1 LIELLADPAVWLS
14 FLTLTLLEIVLGID
28 NIIFL
33 SILVSKLPPELQQ
46 RGRVLG
52 LAFAM
57 VTRIGL
63 LFSITWLARLTT
75 PLFTVIGEE
84 ISGRDLI
91 LFLGGLFLLVK
102 SVSEIHGA
110 LEGAESG
117 TGKSV
122 KLQANIM
129 AVVIQIGLIDIIFS
143 LDSVFTAVGLA
154 QHIEIMVAA
163 IVIAVL
169 VMMFMA
175 RPINEFIE
183 RHPTIKMLALSF
195 LILIGVALIG
205 ESLDFEIPKGYLYFA
220 MAFSVGVEMINIRL
234 RRRGTPV
241 DLRGPEMPR
250 DDRENDRGDERPKR

>member
-1 LIELLADPAVWLS
+1 MEFLTDPAVWVA
-14 FLTLTLLEIVLGID
+14 FLTLTLLEVVLGID

-57 VTRIGL
+57 ITRIGL
-63 LFSITWLARLTT
+63 LFSITWLIGLTA
-75 PLFTVIGEE
+75 PLFTLFTEE

-91 LFLGGLFLLVK
+91 LFIGGLFLLVK
-102 SVSEIHGA
+102 SVNEIHGA
-110 LEGAESG
+110 LEGAEDQAA
-117 TGKSV
+117 KNV
-122 KLQANIM
+122 KLRTRILG
-129 AVVIQIGLIDIIFS
+129 VVVQIGLIDIIFS

-154 QHIEIMVAA
+154 QHFEIMVAA

-175 RPINEFIE
+175 RPINEFID
-183 RHPTIKMLALSF
+183 RHPTIKILALAF

-205 ESLDFEIPKGYLYFA
+205 ESFDFEIPKGYLYFA
-220 MAFSVGVEMINIRL
+220 MAFSVVVEMINIRM
-234 RRRGTPV
+234 RKRGQPV
-241 DLRGPEMPR
+241 DLRGPEMPPPS
-250 DDRENDRGDERPKR
+250 DPK